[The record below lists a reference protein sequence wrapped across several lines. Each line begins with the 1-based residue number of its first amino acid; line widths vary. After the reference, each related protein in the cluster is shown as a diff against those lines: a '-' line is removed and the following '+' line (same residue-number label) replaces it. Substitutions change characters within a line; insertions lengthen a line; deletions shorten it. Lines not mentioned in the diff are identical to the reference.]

1 MEDIQNVGQSENPQ
15 EDATVKLEQAV
26 KPVSSLSRLVQL
38 GLESENEM
46 GMVLRAVKLGVS
58 SSLCS
63 IVSEM
68 HSMSTSSM
76 NIMRQLKDRYDMLL
90 EEELPM
96 MSREECFEEF
106 DKLSGQVME
115 IAKLEQRIAQGSQDL
130 YPEDTFSAEDRKLL
144 RLFSS
149 LGSSEDKAEV
159 MRILEAKFGS
169 AEGFTDVEA
178 TDSTS
183 GDYSESLPKKNTKG
197 KRVLTKVQ
205 GVDAAGTVGADAQ
218 SFDAGT
224 ASGST
229 EFSQVEE

>member
-76 NIMRQLKDRYDMLL
+76 SIMRQLKDRYDTLL
-90 EEELPM
+90 AEELPM

-169 AEGFTDVEA
+169 VEGFTEA
-178 TDSTS
+178 EDSTS
-183 GDYSESLPKKNTKG
+183 GDYSESLPKKNTMG

-224 ASGST
+224 ASSST
-229 EFSQVEE
+229 EFSQVEG